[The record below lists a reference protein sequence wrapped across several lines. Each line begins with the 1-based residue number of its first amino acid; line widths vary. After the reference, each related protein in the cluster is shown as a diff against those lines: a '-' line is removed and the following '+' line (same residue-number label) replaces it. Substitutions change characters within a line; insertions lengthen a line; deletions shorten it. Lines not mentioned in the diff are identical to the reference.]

1 MHDNI
6 RFFPDNNKHNCA
18 DTNEQSLSLKRLT
31 LYVLVVP
38 TLIVSVIIAAVGV
51 FVKPNPQS
59 MQVQDP
65 MHTTYLLTASSGKQL
80 CLSNVIGVSLQSDLL
95 IFDLATGK
103 AFFPAS
109 KFFALPLGPMPI
121 DEGMAMCDV
130 IMRATEKATAPKA
143 DGPA

>member
-6 RFFPDNNKHNCA
+6 RFFPDNNNIKHDCNHEYA
-18 DTNEQSLSLKRLT
+18 QGFLLKRDSV
-31 LYVLVVP
+31 YVLLILTVV
-38 TLIVSVIIAAVGV
+38 ISVFVAAVSVLTKPAAPIVE
-51 FVKPNPQS
+51 
-59 MQVQDP
+59 P
-65 MHTTYLLTASSGKQL
+65 MPTTYLLTASSGKQL

-130 IMRATEKATAPKA
+130 IMRATEKSTTPKA